1 LLIVMHMNL
10 SRIESYY
17 EASLNN
23 TRHIYVT
30 CAIIERDGLVLATRR
45 SATMSMPL
53 KWEFPG
59 GKIDPGESPEACLRR
74 EIYEELNFHVRVGKN
89 LPVSTYHYP
98 AFTISLN
105 PFVCAIEAGEI
116 VLHEHA
122 AIAWLPPEKLHT
134 LEWAEA
140 DVPVLAS
147 YLAQIKAKIR

>member
-1 LLIVMHMNL
+1 MISV
-10 SRIESYY
+10 ESSCG
-17 EASLNN
+17 AGLNKN
-23 TRHIYVT
+23 RHIHVT
-30 CAIIERDGLVLATRR
+30 CVIIERDGLVLATRR
-45 SATMSMPL
+45 SAAMSMPL

-74 EIYEELNFHVRVGKN
+74 EIHEELNIHVSVGRN

-98 AFTISLN
+98 AFTISLY
-105 PFVCAIEAGEI
+105 PFICAIEAGDI

-122 AIAWLPPEKLHT
+122 AIAWLSPEKLHT

-147 YLAQIKAKIR
+147 YLAQIKAMIR

>member
-1 LLIVMHMNL
+1 MNK
-10 SRIESYY
+10 
-17 EASLNN
+17 
-23 TRHIYVT
+23 TRHIHVT

-45 SATMSMPL
+45 SAAMSKPL

-59 GKIDPGESPEACLRR
+59 GKIDPGESPEACLLR
-74 EIYEELNFHVRVGKN
+74 EIHEELSLQVRVGKN

-98 AFTISLN
+98 AFTISLY
-105 PFVCAIEAGEI
+105 PFICAIEAGEI

-122 AIAWLPPEKLHT
+122 AIAWLSPEKLHT

-147 YLAQIKAKIR
+147 YLAQIKAEIL

>member
-1 LLIVMHMNL
+1 MNK
-10 SRIESYY
+10 
-17 EASLNN
+17 
-23 TRHIYVT
+23 TRHIHVT
-30 CAIIERDGLVLATRR
+30 CAIIERDGLVLASQR
-45 SATMSMPL
+45 SAAMSMPL

-74 EIYEELNFHVRVGKN
+74 EIHEELSIQVGVGKN

-98 AFTISLN
+98 AFTISLY
-105 PFVCAIEAGEI
+105 PFICAIETGEI

-122 AIAWLPPEKLHT
+122 AIAWLTPEKLHA

-147 YLAQIKAKIR
+147 YLAQKKPGIR